1 LVGPAG
7 NWRHPGRRS
16 WIDLRRSRAP
26 MRRWLEIGPPSQSD
40 GDCPSKRDDHKAEV
54 EPGPISLSVLRK
66 HENMD
71 YEPHTRREPQSKP
84 NQIFGG
90 LMCRPNCF
98 ALGTAYTCNDDD
110 ERPARCNG
118 SAALSAQQCRLAR
131 QARARCE
138 QAVRMTEPT
147 ALIAANLFASRSI
160 SSLASWSCIWS
171 PRARISWARARQSC
185 WWSLVCIPKASHSQ
199 RAGGV
204 MVITQIHSLDLPR
217 EPRHFCSGAVS

>member
-1 LVGPAG
+1 
-7 NWRHPGRRS
+7 
-16 WIDLRRSRAP
+16 

-40 GDCPSKRDDHKAEV
+40 GDRPPKRDDHKAEV

-147 ALIAANLFASRSI
+147 ALIAANALAPNPRGVRTCSRAAAFPPWPAGRASG
-160 SSLASWSCIWS
+160 
-171 PRARISWARARQSC
+171 PQGRAFPGLGRAN
-185 WWSLVCIPKASHSQ
+185 P
-199 RAGGV
+199 AGGRWSAYLKHR
-204 MVITQIHSLDLPR
+204 TASGR
-217 EPRHFCSGAVS
+217 EV